1 MNIVGKLTGK
11 LNFTIRV
18 KLLLLAGSILL
29 LLVASN
35 LYLRDGILTGNVALS
50 ANSAAL
56 KAASDALLAG
66 NGSLSANS
74 TALKQNSDALVA
86 GVGTLES
93 DVAISNRLA
102 IANQTI
108 QSFARLSYWLTDLAV
123 SFLNESE
130 ENAEAAAEELEQLL
144 GKLAEFQ
151 PENVPLIRGHVAQ
164 VTEKA
169 IEAVDAYADDN
180 RVLGNSLLADT
191 RDGILGVEEILNGIV
206 NELRAES
213 EAAKKQAV
221 DSAKQALAPAQKAVE
236 DAEKALESAQ
246 QAAEVANAGVLTADS
261 AIEKAEFAG
270 SISVFTPIISVLIAI
285 VITWL
290 IMRSITKPMADMTN
304 AMRRLADGDLEL
316 DIPATDK
323 KDEIGAMA
331 GAVQVFKENAIE
343 MKRLEGEQVESQKR
357 AEAEQRDLMNK
368 LADDFDQRASRE

>member
-50 ANSAAL
+50 AKSAAL

-144 GKLAEFQ
+144 AKLAEFQ

-164 VTEKA
+164 VREKG
-169 IEAVDAYADDN
+169 IEAVDAYSDDN

-191 RDGILGVEEILNGIV
+191 RDGILGVEEILNGIA

-261 AIEKAEFAG
+261 AIEKEFA
-270 SISVFTPIISVLIAI
+270 VYRT
-285 VITWL
+285 
-290 IMRSITKPMADMTN
+290 
-304 AMRRLADGDLEL
+304 RLGHKFVSCGGPE
-316 DIPATDK
+316 
-323 KDEIGAMA
+323 
-331 GAVQVFKENAIE
+331 
-343 MKRLEGEQVESQKR
+343 
-357 AEAEQRDLMNK
+357 
-368 LADDFDQRASRE
+368 